1 MKESLHTAFAERELE
16 TERIKVPLMFQ
27 LAWLSNL
34 SQDVVVTANED
45 DVGVTEPVRPV
56 MVTAAPQEP
65 AVRSKLEERVKV
77 NRFVLPETGV
87 LCWIVLVLNAGTTT
101 VSGSAPF
108 DTPNMLVPGL
118 FIAVEAMVADPE
130 AAILIVGEVDVP
142 EGFVIS
148 NPNV

>member
-65 AVRSKLEERVKV
+65 ALRSKLEERVKV

-87 LCWIVLVLNAGTTT
+87 LCWIVLVLNSGTTT
-101 VSGSAPF
+101 LSGAKPPLIPYMSPVALVSVVGATVP
-108 DTPNMLVPGL
+108 MLVVLVPS
-118 FIAVEAMVADPE
+118 VSVA
-130 AAILIVGEVDVP
+130 ATLTVVGD
-142 EGFVIS
+142 S
-148 NPNV
+148 

>member
-65 AVRSKLEERVKV
+65 ALRSKLEERVKV

-87 LCWIVLVLNAGTTT
+87 LCWIVLVLNSGTTT
-101 VSGSAPF
+101 LSGAKPPLIPYMSPVALVNVACAIVP
-108 DTPNMLVPGL
+108 MLVVLVPSVSV
-118 FIAVEAMVADPE
+118 AVT
-130 AAILIVGEVDVP
+130 LTGVGD
-142 EGFVIS
+142 S
-148 NPNV
+148 

>member
-1 MKESLHTAFAERELE
+1 MKESLHTAFAGRELE

-56 MVTAAPQEP
+56 MVTAAPREP

-87 LCWIVLVLNAGTTT
+87 LCWIVLVLNSGTTT
-101 VSGSAPF
+101 LSGAKPPLIPYLSPVALVKSLDATVP
-108 DTPNMLVPGL
+108 MLVALVPS
-118 FIAVEAMVADPE
+118 VSVADT
-130 AAILIVGEVDVP
+130 LTVGDD
-142 EGFVIS
+142 
-148 NPNV
+148 

>member
-65 AVRSKLEERVKV
+65 ALRSKLEERVKV

-87 LCWIVLVLNAGTTT
+87 LCWIVLVLNSGTTT
-101 VSGSAPF
+101 LSGAKPPLIPYMSPVALVSVVGATVP
-108 DTPNMLVPGL
+108 MLVVLVPS
-118 FIAVEAMVADPE
+118 VSVASNVT
-130 AAILIVGEVDVP
+130 VGD
-142 EGFVIS
+142 S
-148 NPNV
+148 

>member
-1 MKESLHTAFAERELE
+1 
-16 TERIKVPLMFQ
+16 MFQ

-87 LCWIVLVLNAGTTT
+87 LCWIVLVLNSGTTT
-101 VSGSAPF
+101 LSGAKPPLIPYMSPVALVSVVCATVP
-108 DTPNMLVPGL
+108 MLVVLVPS
-118 FIAVEAMVADPE
+118 VSVASNVT
-130 AAILIVGEVDVP
+130 VGD
-142 EGFVIS
+142 S
-148 NPNV
+148 